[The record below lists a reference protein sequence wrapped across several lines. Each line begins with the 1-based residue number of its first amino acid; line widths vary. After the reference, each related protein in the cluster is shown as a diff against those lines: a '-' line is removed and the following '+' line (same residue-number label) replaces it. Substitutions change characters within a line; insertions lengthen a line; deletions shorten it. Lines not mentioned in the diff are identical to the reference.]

1 MKNILYLYSLLFS
14 LGSLAQTNLTISPNQ
29 TLQLNYPAIE
39 DLAIEVKNLSN
50 QPLDIATIQTVSGEQ
65 LSGFGLAP
73 RGSATV
79 AVPSLGLLQI
89 SNNNASKAEIAI
101 NPISLPA
108 PKEYPEDTYIN
119 FTLRNETPQSIPLI
133 IPGVMNPNLSPF
145 SNSGVRL
152 KIGQQINF
160 RQGLKTYTLL
170 TVSDSIEEGA
180 SLEIGTLLK
189 EKKIE
194 LGLLRFLTSMAR
206 SSIAG

>member
-1 MKNILYLYSLLFS
+1 MKNILYLYFILFS
-14 LGSLAQTNLTISPNQ
+14 LSSLAQTNLTIAPNQ
-29 TLQLNYPAIE
+29 SLQLNYPTIE
-39 DLAIEVKNLSN
+39 DLAIEIKNLSN

-73 RGSATV
+73 KGRATI
-79 AVPSLGLLQI
+79 AVPSLALLQI
-89 SNNNASKAEIAI
+89 SNNSPVKAEIAI

-108 PKEYPEDTYIN
+108 PEENPEDLYIS
-119 FTLRNETPQSIPLI
+119 FTLRNETAQSIPLI

-145 SNSGVRL
+145 SNSGVSL

-170 TVSDSIEEGA
+170 TVSPDIEEGA
-180 SLEIGTLLK
+180 VLEIGALLK

-194 LGLLRFLTSMAR
+194 LGLK
-206 SSIAG
+206 

>member
-1 MKNILYLYSLLFS
+1 MKFLATFALVLLS
-14 LGSLAQTNLTISPNQ
+14 IIGHTQTNLTIAPNQ
-29 TLQLNYPAIE
+29 SIQLNYPTIE
-39 DLAIEVKNLSN
+39 DLAIEIKNLSN
-50 QPLDIATIQTVSGEQ
+50 QPLDITTIQTVSGEQ

-73 RGSATV
+73 KGRATI
-79 AVPSLGLLQI
+79 AIHSLALLQI
-89 SNNNASKAEIAI
+89 SNNTSSKAEIAI

-108 PKEYPEDTYIN
+108 PEENPEDLYIS
-119 FTLRNETPQSIPLI
+119 FTLRNETAQSIPLI

-170 TVSDSIEEGA
+170 TVSPDVEEGA
-180 SLEIGTLLK
+180 FLEIGALLK

-194 LGLLRFLTSMAR
+194 LGLK
-206 SSIAG
+206 

>member
-1 MKNILYLYSLLFS
+1 MKNILYLYFLLFS
-14 LGSLAQTNLTISPNQ
+14 LSSLGQTNLTIAPNQ
-29 TLQLNYPAIE
+29 SLQLNYPTIE
-39 DLAIEVKNLSN
+39 DLAIEIKNLSN

-73 RGSATV
+73 KGRATI
-79 AVPSLGLLQI
+79 AVPSLALLQI
-89 SNNNASKAEIAI
+89 SNNSPVKAEIAI

-108 PKEYPEDTYIN
+108 PEENPEDLYIS
-119 FTLRNETPQSIPLI
+119 FTLRNETAQSIPLI

-170 TVSDSIEEGA
+170 TVSPDIEEGA
-180 SLEIGTLLK
+180 VLEIGALLK

-194 LGLLRFLTSMAR
+194 LGLK
-206 SSIAG
+206 

>member
-1 MKNILYLYSLLFS
+1 MKNVLYLYFLLFS
-14 LGSLAQTNLTISPNQ
+14 LSSLGQTNLTIAPNQ
-29 TLQLNYPAIE
+29 SLQLNYPTIE
-39 DLAIEVKNLSN
+39 DLAIEIKNLSN

-73 RGSATV
+73 KGRATI
-79 AVPSLGLLQI
+79 AVPSLALLQI
-89 SNNNASKAEIAI
+89 SNNSPVKAEIAI

-108 PKEYPEDTYIN
+108 PKEKPEDLYIS
-119 FTLRNETPQSIPLI
+119 FSLRNETAQSIPLI

-170 TVSDSIEEGA
+170 TVSPDIEEGA
-180 SLEIGTLLK
+180 VLEIGTLLK

-194 LGLLRFLTSMAR
+194 LGLK
-206 SSIAG
+206 

>member
-1 MKNILYLYSLLFS
+1 MKNILYLYFLLFS
-14 LGSLAQTNLTISPNQ
+14 LSSFGQTNLTIAPNQ
-29 TLQLNYPAIE
+29 SLQLNYPSIE
-39 DLAIEVKNLSN
+39 DLAIEIKNLSD

-73 RGSATV
+73 KGRATI
-79 AVPSLGLLQI
+79 AVPSLALLQI
-89 SNNNASKAEIAI
+89 SNNNSSKAEIAI

-108 PKEYPEDTYIN
+108 PEENPEDLYIS
-119 FTLRNETPQSIPLI
+119 FTLRNETSQSIPLI

-170 TVSDSIEEGA
+170 TVSPAIEEGA
-180 SLEIGTLLK
+180 SLEIGALLK
-189 EKKIE
+189 DKKIE
-194 LGLLRFLTSMAR
+194 LGLK
-206 SSIAG
+206 

>member
-1 MKNILYLYSLLFS
+1 MKNILYLYFLLFS
-14 LGSLAQTNLTISPNQ
+14 LSSLGQTNLTIAPNQ
-29 TLQLNYPAIE
+29 SLQLNYPTIE
-39 DLAIEVKNLSN
+39 DLAIEIKNLSN

-73 RGSATV
+73 KGRATI
-79 AVPSLGLLQI
+79 AVTSLALLQI
-89 SNNNASKAEIAI
+89 SNNSPVKAEIAI

-108 PKEYPEDTYIN
+108 PKEKPEDLYIS
-119 FTLRNETPQSIPLI
+119 FSLRNETAQSIPLI

-170 TVSDSIEEGA
+170 TVSPAIEEGA
-180 SLEIGTLLK
+180 VLEIGTLLK

-194 LGLLRFLTSMAR
+194 LGLK
-206 SSIAG
+206 

>member
-1 MKNILYLYSLLFS
+1 MKFLATLALVLFS
-14 LGSLAQTNLTISPNQ
+14 IIGHPQTNLTISPNQ
-29 TLQLNYPAIE
+29 SLQLNYPTIE
-39 DLAIEVKNLSN
+39 DLAIEIKNLSN

-73 RGSATV
+73 KGRATI
-79 AVPSLGLLQI
+79 AVPSLALLQI
-89 SNNNASKAEIAI
+89 SNNSPVKAEIAI

-108 PKEYPEDTYIN
+108 LEENPEDLYIS
-119 FTLRNETPQSIPLI
+119 FTLRNETAQSIPLI

-152 KIGQQINF
+152 KLGQQINF

-170 TVSDSIEEGA
+170 TVSPDTEEGA
-180 SLEIGTLLK
+180 VLEIGALLK

-194 LGLLRFLTSMAR
+194 LGLK
-206 SSIAG
+206 

>member
-1 MKNILYLYSLLFS
+1 MKFLATFALVLLS
-14 LGSLAQTNLTISPNQ
+14 IIGHTQTNLTIAPNQ
-29 TLQLNYPAIE
+29 SIQLNYPTIE
-39 DLAIEVKNLSN
+39 DLAIEIKNLSN

-73 RGSATV
+73 KGRATIS
-79 AVPSLGLLQI
+79 VPSLALLQI
-89 SNNNASKAEIAI
+89 SNNTPAKAEIAI

-108 PKEYPEDTYIN
+108 PEENPEDLYIS
-119 FTLRNETPQSIPLI
+119 FTLRNETAQSIPLI

-152 KIGQQINF
+152 KLGQQINF

-170 TVSDSIEEGA
+170 TVSPDIEEGA
-180 SLEIGTLLK
+180 VLEIGALLK

-194 LGLLRFLTSMAR
+194 LGLK
-206 SSIAG
+206 

>member
-1 MKNILYLYSLLFS
+1 MKILLV
-14 LGSLAQTNLTISPNQ
+14 LAVMLQSSIGLSQTNLTISPDQ

-39 DLAIEVKNLSN
+39 DLAIEIKNLSN

-79 AVPSLGLLQI
+79 AVPFLGLLQI
-89 SNNNASKAEIAI
+89 SNNNASKTEIAI

-108 PKEYPEDTYIN
+108 PKEHREDTYIN
-119 FTLRNETPQSIPLI
+119 FTLRNETAQSIPLI

-180 SLEIGTLLK
+180 SLEIGMLLK

-194 LGLLRFLTSMAR
+194 LGLK
-206 SSIAG
+206 

>member
-1 MKNILYLYSLLFS
+1 MKFLSTLALVLFS
-14 LGSLAQTNLTISPNQ
+14 IIGHTQTNLTIAPNQ
-29 TLQLNYPAIE
+29 SLQLNYPTIE
-39 DLAIEVKNLSN
+39 DLAIEIKNLSN

-73 RGSATV
+73 KGRATIS
-79 AVPSLGLLQI
+79 VPSLALLQI
-89 SNNNASKAEIAI
+89 SNNSPAKAEIAI

-108 PKEYPEDTYIN
+108 PEENPEDLYIS
-119 FTLRNETPQSIPLI
+119 FTLRNETAQSIPLI

-145 SNSGVRL
+145 SNSGVSL

-170 TVSDSIEEGA
+170 TVSPAIEKGA
-180 SLEIGTLLK
+180 VLEIGALLK

-194 LGLLRFLTSMAR
+194 LGLK
-206 SSIAG
+206 

>member
-1 MKNILYLYSLLFS
+1 MKNVLYLYFLLFS
-14 LGSLAQTNLTISPNQ
+14 LSSLGQTNLTIAPNQ
-29 TLQLNYPAIE
+29 SLQLNYPTIE
-39 DLAIEVKNLSN
+39 DLAIEIKNLSN

-73 RGSATV
+73 KGRATI
-79 AVPSLGLLQI
+79 AVPSLALLQI
-89 SNNNASKAEIAI
+89 SNNSPVKAEIAI

-108 PKEYPEDTYIN
+108 PKEKPEDLYIS
-119 FTLRNETPQSIPLI
+119 FSLRNETAQSIPLI

-170 TVSDSIEEGA
+170 TVSPAIEEGA
-180 SLEIGTLLK
+180 VLEIGTLLK

-194 LGLLRFLTSMAR
+194 LGLK
-206 SSIAG
+206 

>member
-1 MKNILYLYSLLFS
+1 MKFLATLALVLFS
-14 LGSLAQTNLTISPNQ
+14 LIGHTQTNLTIAPNQ
-29 TLQLNYPAIE
+29 SLQLNYPTIE
-39 DLAIEVKNLSN
+39 DLAIEIKNLSN

-73 RGSATV
+73 KGRATI
-79 AVPSLGLLQI
+79 AVPSLALLQI
-89 SNNNASKAEIAI
+89 SNNSPVKAEIAI

-108 PKEYPEDTYIN
+108 LEENPEDLYIS
-119 FTLRNETPQSIPLI
+119 FTLRNETAQSIPLI

-170 TVSDSIEEGA
+170 TVSPDIEEGA
-180 SLEIGTLLK
+180 VLEIGALLNA
-189 EKKIE
+189 KKIE
-194 LGLLRFLTSMAR
+194 LGLK
-206 SSIAG
+206 

>member
-1 MKNILYLYSLLFS
+1 MKNVLYLYFLLFS
-14 LGSLAQTNLTISPNQ
+14 LSSLGQTNLTIAPNQ
-29 TLQLNYPAIE
+29 SLQLNYPTIE
-39 DLAIEVKNLSN
+39 DLAIEIKNLSN

-73 RGSATV
+73 KGRATI
-79 AVPSLGLLQI
+79 AVPSLALLQI
-89 SNNNASKAEIAI
+89 SNNTPAKAEIAI

-108 PKEYPEDTYIN
+108 LEENPEDLYIS
-119 FTLRNETPQSIPLI
+119 FTLRNETAQSIPLI

-145 SNSGVRL
+145 SNSGVSL

-170 TVSDSIEEGA
+170 TVSPDIEEGA
-180 SLEIGTLLK
+180 VLEIGALLK

-194 LGLLRFLTSMAR
+194 LGLK
-206 SSIAG
+206 

>member
-1 MKNILYLYSLLFS
+1 MKFLATFALVLLS
-14 LGSLAQTNLTISPNQ
+14 IIGHTQTNLTIAPNQ
-29 TLQLNYPAIE
+29 SLQLNYPTIE
-39 DLAIEVKNLSN
+39 DLAIEIKNLSN

-73 RGSATV
+73 KGRATIS
-79 AVPSLGLLQI
+79 VPSLALLQI
-89 SNNNASKAEIAI
+89 SNNSPAKAEIAI

-108 PKEYPEDTYIN
+108 LEENPEDLYIS
-119 FTLRNETPQSIPLI
+119 FTFRNETAQSIPLI

-170 TVSDSIEEGA
+170 TVSPNIEEGA
-180 SLEIGTLLK
+180 VLEIGALLK

-194 LGLLRFLTSMAR
+194 LGLK
-206 SSIAG
+206 

>member
-1 MKNILYLYSLLFS
+1 MKNILYLYFLLFS
-14 LGSLAQTNLTISPNQ
+14 LSSLCQTNLTIAPNQ
-29 TLQLNYPAIE
+29 SLQLNYPTIE
-39 DLAIEVKNLSN
+39 DLAIEIKNLSN

-73 RGSATV
+73 KGRATI
-79 AVPSLGLLQI
+79 AVPSLALLQI
-89 SNNNASKAEIAI
+89 SNNSPVKAEIAI

-108 PKEYPEDTYIN
+108 PEENPEDLYIS
-119 FTLRNETPQSIPLI
+119 FTLRNETAQSIPLI

-170 TVSDSIEEGA
+170 TVSPAIEEGA
-180 SLEIGTLLK
+180 VLEIGARLQ

-194 LGLLRFLTSMAR
+194 LGLK
-206 SSIAG
+206 

>member
-1 MKNILYLYSLLFS
+1 MKNILYLYFLLFS
-14 LGSLAQTNLTISPNQ
+14 LSSLGQTNLTISPNQ
-29 TLQLNYPAIE
+29 TLQLNYPSIE
-39 DLAIEVKNLSN
+39 DLAIEIKNLSN

-79 AVPSLGLLQI
+79 TVPSLGLLQI

-101 NPISLPA
+101 NPMSLPA
-108 PKEYPEDTYIN
+108 PEENPEDLYIT
-119 FTLRNETPQSIPLI
+119 FTLRNETAQSIPLI

-152 KIGQQINF
+152 KIGQQIDF

-170 TVSDSIEEGA
+170 MVSDSIEEGA

-194 LGLLRFLTSMAR
+194 LGLK
-206 SSIAG
+206 

>member
-1 MKNILYLYSLLFS
+1 MKILLVIAVTLQSAIGLS
-14 LGSLAQTNLTISPNQ
+14 QTNLTISPNQ

-39 DLAIEVKNLSN
+39 DLAIEIKNLSN

-73 RGSATV
+73 KGSATV

-101 NPISLPA
+101 NPMSLPA
-108 PKEYPEDTYIN
+108 PKERPEDTYIN
-119 FTLRNETPQSIPLI
+119 FTLRNETAQSIPLI

-170 TVSDSIEEGA
+170 TVSPAIEEGA
-180 SLEIGTLLK
+180 SLEIGALLK

-194 LGLLRFLTSMAR
+194 LGLK
-206 SSIAG
+206 

>member
-1 MKNILYLYSLLFS
+1 MKNILYLYFLLFS
-14 LGSLAQTNLTISPNQ
+14 LSSLGQTNLTIAPNQ
-29 TLQLNYPAIE
+29 SLQLNYPTIE
-39 DLAIEVKNLSN
+39 DLAIEIKNLSN

-73 RGSATV
+73 KGRATIS
-79 AVPSLGLLQI
+79 VPSLALLQI
-89 SNNNASKAEIAI
+89 SNNSPSKAEIAI

-108 PKEYPEDTYIN
+108 PEENPEDLYIS
-119 FTLRNETPQSIPLI
+119 FTLRNETAQSIPLI

-170 TVSDSIEEGA
+170 TVSPDIEEGA
-180 SLEIGTLLK
+180 ALEIGALLK
-189 EKKIE
+189 AKKIE
-194 LGLLRFLTSMAR
+194 LGLK
-206 SSIAG
+206 

>member
-1 MKNILYLYSLLFS
+1 MKNVLYLYFLLFS
-14 LGSLAQTNLTISPNQ
+14 LSSLGQTNLTIAPNQ
-29 TLQLNYPAIE
+29 SLQLNYPTIE
-39 DLAIEVKNLSN
+39 DLAIEIKNLSN

-73 RGSATV
+73 KGRATI
-79 AVPSLGLLQI
+79 AVPSLALLQI
-89 SNNNASKAEIAI
+89 SNNSPVKAEIAI

-108 PKEYPEDTYIN
+108 PEENPEDLYIS
-119 FTLRNETPQSIPLI
+119 FTLRNETAQSIPLI

-170 TVSDSIEEGA
+170 TVSPDIEEGA
-180 SLEIGTLLK
+180 VLEIGALLK

-194 LGLLRFLTSMAR
+194 LGLK
-206 SSIAG
+206 

>member
-1 MKNILYLYSLLFS
+1 MKILLVIAVTLQSAIGLS
-14 LGSLAQTNLTISPNQ
+14 QTNLTISPNQ

-39 DLAIEVKNLSN
+39 DLAIEIKNLSN

-73 RGSATV
+73 KGLATIV
-79 AVPSLGLLQI
+79 IPSLALLQI
-89 SNNNASKAEIAI
+89 SNNNSSKTEIAI

-108 PKEYPEDTYIN
+108 LEENPEDLYIS
-119 FTLRNETPQSIPLI
+119 FILRNETAQSIPLI

-180 SLEIGTLLK
+180 SLEIGMLLK

-194 LGLLRFLTSMAR
+194 LGLK
-206 SSIAG
+206 

>member
-1 MKNILYLYSLLFS
+1 MKFLSTFALVLLS
-14 LGSLAQTNLTISPNQ
+14 IIGHTQTNLTIASNQ
-29 TLQLNYPAIE
+29 SIQLNYPTIE
-39 DLAIEVKNLSN
+39 DLAIEIKNLSN

-73 RGSATV
+73 KGRATI
-79 AVPSLGLLQI
+79 AVPSLALLQI
-89 SNNNASKAEIAI
+89 SNNTSSKVEIAI

-108 PKEYPEDTYIN
+108 PEENPEDLYIS
-119 FTLRNETPQSIPLI
+119 FTLRNETAQSIPLI

-160 RQGLKTYTLL
+160 RHGLKTYTLL
-170 TVSDSIEEGA
+170 TVSPDIEEGA
-180 SLEIGTLLK
+180 FLEIGALLK

-194 LGLLRFLTSMAR
+194 LGLK
-206 SSIAG
+206 

>member
-1 MKNILYLYSLLFS
+1 MKFLATFALVLLS
-14 LGSLAQTNLTISPNQ
+14 IIGHTQTNLTIAPNQ
-29 TLQLNYPAIE
+29 SLQLNYPTIE
-39 DLAIEVKNLSN
+39 DLAIEIKNLSN

-73 RGSATV
+73 KGRATIS
-79 AVPSLGLLQI
+79 VPSLALLQI
-89 SNNNASKAEIAI
+89 SNNTPAKAEIAI

-108 PKEYPEDTYIN
+108 PEENPEDLYIS
-119 FTLRNETPQSIPLI
+119 FTLRNETAQSIPLI

-152 KIGQQINF
+152 KLGQQINF

-170 TVSDSIEEGA
+170 TVSPDTEEGA
-180 SLEIGTLLK
+180 VLEIGALLK

-194 LGLLRFLTSMAR
+194 LGLK
-206 SSIAG
+206 

>member
-89 SNNNASKAEIAI
+89 SNNNASKAEISI
-101 NPISLPA
+101 NPMSLPA
-108 PKEYPEDTYIN
+108 PKEHPEDTYIN
-119 FTLRNETPQSIPLI
+119 FTLRNETAQSIPLI

-170 TVSDSIEEGA
+170 TVSDSIEVGS

-194 LGLLRFLTSMAR
+194 LGLK
-206 SSIAG
+206 